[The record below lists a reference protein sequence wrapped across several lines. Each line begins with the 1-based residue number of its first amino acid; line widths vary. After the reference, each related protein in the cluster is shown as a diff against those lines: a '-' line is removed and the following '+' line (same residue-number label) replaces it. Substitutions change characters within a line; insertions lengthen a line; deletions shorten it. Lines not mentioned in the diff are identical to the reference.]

1 MKFLYDEN
9 AKNEIL
15 EIKGDSFNHL
25 KARRQ
30 NVGDRIDIRNL
41 KDGYSY
47 IYEIIKFERK
57 ATCELVFKSLTKSLD
72 SDLVLAWAVVDPSVI
87 EKTLPSLNEL
97 GVKKIIFVYT
107 DFSQR
112 NIKLDFDRFRR
123 ILIGSSQQ
131 CGRNSIIE
139 FEIFAD
145 IDEFLKVHKNVS
157 LIDFGGDSLDNANGS
172 EVLFVG
178 SEGGFSAQERVKFL
192 NRYCLKCPNI
202 LKSNTAIISVASKF
216 LV

>member
-47 IYEIIKFERK
+47 IYEITKFERK

-72 SDLVLAWAVVDPSVI
+72 SELILAWAVVDPSVI
-87 EKTLPSLNEL
+87 EKSLPSLNEL

-107 DFSQR
+107 DFSQK

-139 FEIFAD
+139 FEVFAD
-145 IDEFLKVHKNVS
+145 IDELLKVYKNVS
-157 LIDFGGDSLDNANGS
+157 LIDFGGDSLDNASQS
-172 EVLFVG
+172 EVLFIG

-192 NRYCLKCPNI
+192 KRYCLKCPNI
-202 LKSNTAIISVASKF
+202 LKSNTAIIGVASKF

>member
-47 IYEIIKFERK
+47 IYEITKFERK

-72 SDLVLAWAVVDPSVI
+72 SELILAWAVVDPSVI
-87 EKTLPSLNEL
+87 EKSLPSLNEL

-107 DFSQR
+107 DFSQK

-139 FEIFAD
+139 
-145 IDEFLKVHKNVS
+145 
-157 LIDFGGDSLDNANGS
+157 
-172 EVLFVG
+172 
-178 SEGGFSAQERVKFL
+178 
-192 NRYCLKCPNI
+192 
-202 LKSNTAIISVASKF
+202 
-216 LV
+216 